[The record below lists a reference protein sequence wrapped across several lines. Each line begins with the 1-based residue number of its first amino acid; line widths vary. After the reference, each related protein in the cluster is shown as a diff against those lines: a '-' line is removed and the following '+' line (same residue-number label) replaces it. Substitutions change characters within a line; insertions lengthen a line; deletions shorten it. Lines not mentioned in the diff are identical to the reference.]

1 MGQRE
6 DRIEIAK
13 ALAAANFVI
22 TGNEIQPIALD
33 VMVEDLV
40 AYGVDAVRAALTR
53 CRRECR
59 GRMALAD
66 ILDRLTAAD
75 GRPDADEAW
84 MTALQAEDESATVVW
99 SNETAQA
106 FSIARPALEIRDK
119 IGARMAF
126 KAAYDRLVQDARERG
141 EPAKWSASL
150 GWDAEQRRNVQEAA
164 VACNRLPASHAAGL
178 LPAPK
183 ANPDVAK
190 AILQLACVNGE
201 NVNQDITDREI
212 GRRKLA
218 ELRAMLEDTQEKQ
231 G

>member
-1 MGQRE
+1 MGHRE

-22 TGNEIQPIALD
+22 TGNEISPIALD
-33 VMVEDLV
+33 VMVEDLIP
-40 AYGVDAVRAALTR
+40 YGVEAVKVALTR

-66 ILDRLTAAD
+66 ILERLTAAD

-99 SNETAQA
+99 TGETAQA
-106 FSIARPALEIRDK
+106 FAIARPALEIRDK

-126 KAAYDRLVQDARERG
+126 KAAYDRLVQDARDRG

-150 GWDAEQRRNVQEAA
+150 GWDAEQRRNVLEAA
-164 VACNRLPASHAAGL
+164 VDCKRLPASYAAGL
-178 LPAPK
+178 LPSPRVD
-183 ANPDVAK
+183 PDVAK
-190 AILQLACVNGE
+190 AVLQLACVNGE
-201 NVNQDITDREI
+201 TVNAEVADRELA
-212 GRRKLA
+212 RRRLA
-218 ELRAMLEDTQEKQ
+218 ELRAMLEK
-231 G
+231 GKAA